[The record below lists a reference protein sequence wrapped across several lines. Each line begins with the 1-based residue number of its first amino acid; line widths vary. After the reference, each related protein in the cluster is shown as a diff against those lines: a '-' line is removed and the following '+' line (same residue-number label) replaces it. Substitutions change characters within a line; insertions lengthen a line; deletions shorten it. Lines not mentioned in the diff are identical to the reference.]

1 MVSVMKRILALLA
14 GVFVLQGC
22 FTLIEAYQRD
32 MKFKIKGA
40 VTKMQDGLR
49 QFNGGQPM
57 VITGV
62 TLNKQV
68 AVQQGL
74 QDKMAPGN
82 KVIQDGLNNM
92 DQGSKLYTRGEKA
105 WVDHEKKGPSKL
117 YTRGE
122 KEARVGIDLMREGFK
137 IAYGDGMRLVKRG
150 LEMNNLVA
158 HQEGATEKFSQNN
171 QVIQTGMQRME
182 DGAKLFMQG
191 ENFYLKPHLF

>member
-1 MVSVMKRILALLA
+1 MKRIIALLA

-22 FTLIEAYQRD
+22 LDKVDTMVRAYDRD
-32 MKFKIKGA
+32 MEFKIKRA
-40 VTKMQDGLR
+40 ITKMQDGLR
-49 QFNGGQPM
+49 QFNHGQSM

-82 KVIQDGLNNM
+82 KLIQDGLNNM

-105 WVDHEKKGPSKL
+105 WLDHEKKGP
-117 YTRGE
+117 
-122 KEARVGIDLMREGFK
+122 EARVGIDLMREGFK
-137 IAYGDGMRLVKRG
+137 IAYGDGMRLVKQG

-158 HQEGATEKFSQNN
+158 HQEGATDKFSQNN
-171 QVIQTGMQRME
+171 QVIQTGMQSME
-182 DGAKLFMQG
+182 DGAKLFIQG
-191 ENFYLKPHLF
+191 ENFYLKPYYFNWGSR

>member
-1 MVSVMKRILALLA
+1 MKRIIALLA

-22 FTLIEAYQRD
+22 TALDQMERAYARD
-32 MKFKIKGA
+32 MKFKIQRA
-40 VTKMQDGLR
+40 ITKMQDGLR
-49 QFNGGQPM
+49 QFNHGQSM

-68 AVQQGL
+68 AVRQGL

-105 WVDHEKKGPSKL
+105 WVDHEKKGL
-117 YTRGE
+117 A
-122 KEARVGIDLMREGFK
+122 EARVGIDLMREGFK
-137 IAYGDGMRLVKRG
+137 IAYGDGMRLVKQG

-158 HQEGATEKFSQNN
+158 HQEGATDKFSQNN
-171 QVIQTGMQRME
+171 QVIKTGMQSME

-191 ENFYLKPHLF
+191 ENFYLKPHYF